1 MFCDKCGAPLND
13 GDAFCGNCG
22 YKVETVIDNSVKEE
36 KEKKEIVFNPYEDVK
51 NDNNDNIEELLDN
64 KLNIETK
71 KEEKQ
76 ESSESTKAQNVIN
89 SSDSPKSNVKTVK
102 LSKKALI
109 ITCAVLVVL
118 CAGLIA
124 FYFIWNNMPVEI
136 NLSDYVSGKV
146 YNDTVREEFYGAQGD
161 DYEVYDVDDEYYA
174 DKAYINY
181 EIGAG
186 LNVYGYNEFA
196 TVSEYELYNVIDWN
210 ALERDVNDKL
220 SKKKKIG
227 GRHLTFYDFVNGD
240 SFTFSADS
248 FEGLKNDDVVTVSV
262 DSFTSNYG
270 DITVKFSGC
279 SKEYKISD
287 LISVKAFDPFEYV
300 SFVLYGANGYAEAR
314 CVIDS
319 ELNQNIEGIE
329 GFKVTYYD
337 DRTIAVEKDD
347 YIVSKIDFYLD
358 DNTASSSNLK
368 NGDVATMYCGCSDD
382 LTEPYNLYIANYQK
396 NYSVGNL
403 GEYVTKSSSISND
416 DISKFKSDASNIIN
430 ENYGDNDSYADF
442 KFESAY
448 IADLKEK
455 SATSSYHNSFCL
467 IYSYSYVYWDGE
479 KETRYLYV
487 NYEDLI
493 LSPDGAIAFT
503 PDIYYDRVS
512 NGYDSAEEILSARF
526 SDRYNVSKI
535 N

>member
-1 MFCDKCGAPLND
+1 MFCDKCGASLND
-13 GDAFCGNCG
+13 DDAFCGNCG
-22 YKVETVIDNSVKEE
+22 NKVEHVIDNPVKEN
-36 KEKKEIVFNPYEDVK
+36 KEFVFNPYEDDK
-51 NDNNDNIEELLDN
+51 NEKNEKLPEN
-64 KLNIETK
+64 KLNIETNQEK
-71 KEEKQ
+71 KQK
-76 ESSESTKAQNVIN
+76 SSESANEQNKIRSFD
-89 SSDSPKSNVKTVK
+89 SSKSNVKTVK
-102 LSKKALI
+102 LNKKALI
-109 ITCAVLVVL
+109 ITCTVLVVL

-124 FYFIWNNMPVEI
+124 FYYIWNNMPVEI

-146 YNDTVREEFYGAQGD
+146 YNDTVREEFYGARGDD

-174 DKAYINY
+174 DKAYVNY

-196 TVSEYELYNVIDWN
+196 TVSEYELYNIIDWN
-210 ALERDVNDKL
+210 ALEKDVNDKL

-227 GRHLTFYDFVNGD
+227 GRYLTLYDFVNGD

-248 FEGLKNDDVVTVSV
+248 FENLKNDDVVTVSV

-279 SKEYKISD
+279 SEEYKVSD

-314 CVIDS
+314 CLVDS
-319 ELNQNIEGIE
+319 ELNQNIEGVE

-358 DNTASSSNLK
+358 DDTDSSSNLK
-368 NGDVATMYCGCSDD
+368 NGDVATMYCNCSDD
-382 LTEPYNLYIANYQK
+382 LTEPYNLYIASYQK
-396 NYSVGNL
+396 NYSIDNL

-416 DISKFKSDASNIIN
+416 DIGKFKSNASNVIN
-430 ENYGDNDSYADF
+430 ENYGDYDSYADF
-442 KFESAY
+442 KFESIY

-455 SATSSYHNSFCL
+455 SPTSSYHNSLCL

-479 KETRYLYV
+479 KERRYLYV

-493 LSPDGAIAFT
+493 LSPDGTIAFT

-512 NGYDSAEEILSARF
+512 NGYDSAEEILSAKF
-526 SDRYNVSKI
+526 SDRYNVSKLG
-535 N
+535 